1 MECELRIL
9 VIPDCQV
16 KPGVPL
22 DHMSWIGKLIVDKKP
37 DVIVNIGDFADIP
50 SLSSYD
56 VGKKSFEGR
65 RYVDDLEWV
74 VKAQEMLFN
83 PLFDLQRQQR
93 TNKKKVYSPRLV
105 LTLGNHEQRILRAV
119 ENDPKLD
126 GLLKLDDL
134 GYDAYGWEVFPFL
147 EVVDIE
153 GVLFSH
159 YFVTGVMGRPVTSP
173 AALLAKKHMS
183 CVMGHVQTDGIASQ
197 YTGNGRRITG
207 IFTGACYLHDEDY
220 LGPQGN
226 KHWRGVWML
235 NDVHDG
241 EFDVM
246 PLSLKY
252 LEKKYKDDK

>member
-1 MECELRIL
+1 MSKRIL

-22 DHMSWIGKLIVDKKP
+22 KHLHWIGDLIVDKRP
-37 DVIVNIGDFADIP
+37 DVIVCLGDFADMH

-56 VGKKSFEGR
+56 VGKKAFEGR
-65 RYVDDLEWV
+65 RYKDDVLSVIE
-74 VKAQEMLFN
+74 AQIAL
-83 PLFDLQRQQR
+83 LSKLHYLQDRQSD
-93 TNKKKVYSPRLV
+93 NKKKVYKPEMHML
-105 LTLGNHEQRILRAV
+105 LGNHENRIDRAV
-119 ENDPKLD
+119 NDDPKLE
-126 GLLKLDDL
+126 GVLSTDDL
-134 GYDAYGWEVFPFL
+134 QYEAFGWKVHQFL
-147 EVVDIE
+147 NVVEIE

-159 YFVTGVMGRPVTSP
+159 YFTTGVMGRPVTSP

-183 CVMGHVQTDGIASQ
+183 CVMGHVQTDGIASN
-197 YTGNGRRITG
+197 YTGNGKRITA
-207 IFTGACYLHDEDY
+207 IFAGGCYLHDEEY

-226 KHWRGVWML
+226 NHWRGVWML

-252 LEKKYKDDK
+252 LQRKYGEQ